1 MKINKI
7 LAVSALAISL
17 SACNA
22 TTGNKGTIG
31 TLLGAGGGAL
41 LGSQIGGGKGKLAAV
56 AVGAVA
62 GAFLGKSVGDSLDD
76 LDRIKMQ
83 QTSQVALE
91 RIPDGQVSGWQNP
104 NSGNSGTITPT
115 RTFQEA
121 GTYCREYQQ
130 TVVINGQQQ
139 TAYGCACRQPDGSW
153 KIKS

>member
-1 MKINKI
+1 MITKRVLLVAT
-7 LAVSALAISL
+7 LALSL

-22 TTGNKGTIG
+22 TTGNKGTMG

-76 LDRIKMQ
+76 LDRMKMQ
-83 QTSQVALE
+83 QTSQVSLE

-130 TVVINGQQQ
+130 TVVINGQKQ
-139 TAYGCACRQPDGSW
+139 TAYGSACRQPDGSW